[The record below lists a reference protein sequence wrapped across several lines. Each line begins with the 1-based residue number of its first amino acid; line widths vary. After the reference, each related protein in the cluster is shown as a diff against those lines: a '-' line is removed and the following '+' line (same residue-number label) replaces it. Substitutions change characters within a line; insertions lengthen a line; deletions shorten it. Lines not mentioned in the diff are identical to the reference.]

1 MKFVL
6 VLIGF
11 MVCAIEGFAQPADSA
26 SVDIVEIL
34 VKKFNINFKENK
46 RAQQKIHFSL
56 FPTQAGVPGG
66 GRALVTSFNAAFYL
80 GEKTNT
86 RVSTVYFVPYI
97 TFVGKYGF
105 LMRPSLW
112 LSRNTWNLSGDYRI
126 LKYPQ
131 YTWGLGGSN
140 ADEASTVIDNSYLRL
155 YQTAVKS
162 IGGNWNVGIGY
173 MLDHHYNISEAELD
187 GWEGHLK
194 EYPTGLESKTTSS
207 GLNFPIAY
215 DSRASSINP
224 QGGAYALVNYRFNTP
239 ALGSD
244 HTWHSLYIDTR
255 KYFSFSNYRTNLL
268 ALRSYYWTVLSGQ
281 VPYLDLPSIGWDLAI
296 IPSGR
301 GIKQG
306 RYRSNAL
313 LYFESE
319 YRFDITANGL
329 LGAVVF
335 SNVSSASEFETQNF
349 QSWHM
354 AAGTGL
360 RVKFNKYSRT
370 NILLDFAASKDY
382 WNVYLNIGEAF

>member
-1 MKFVL
+1 MGL
-6 VLIGF
+6 
-11 MVCAIEGFAQPADSA
+11 MVCTGEGFAQPVDSA
-26 SVDIVEIL
+26 SVDIVEVVI
-34 VKKFNINFKENK
+34 KKFNINFKENR
-46 RAQQKIHFSL
+46 RANRKIHFSL

-80 GEKTNT
+80 GEKSNT

-112 LSRNTWNLSGDYRI
+112 LSKNTWNLSGDYRI

-131 YTWGLGGSN
+131 YTWGLGGDTEEES
-140 ADEASTVIDNSYLRL
+140 STVIDNSYLRL
-155 YQTAVKS
+155 YQSAVKN
-162 IGGNWNVGIGY
+162 IGGNWNVGVGY
-173 MLDHHYNISEAELD
+173 MLDHHYNISEGEVD
-187 GWEGHLK
+187 GKEGHLK
-194 EYPTGLESKTTSS
+194 NYPTGTETNTTSS
-207 GLNFPIAY
+207 GLSFPIAY
-215 DSRASSINP
+215 DTRVNSINP
-224 QGGAYALVNYRFNTP
+224 VGGAYALVNYRLNAA

-244 HTWHSLYIDTR
+244 HTWHSLYIDGR
-255 KYFSFSNYRTNLL
+255 KYFSFSDSRQNLL
-268 ALRSYYWTVLSGQ
+268 AFRSYYWTVLSGQ

-319 YRFDITANGL
+319 YRFDLTANGL

-335 SNVSSASEFETQNF
+335 SNVSSASEFGTQNF

-382 WNVYLNIGEAF
+382 MGVYLNIGEAF